1 MSESGIGFQKD
12 QGKGQGRGA
21 IERTFSPE
29 FRNRLDAWIAFKPLD
44 AQAIEQIVDKFID
57 ELNKQLREKKVVV
70 KLSPEARSWLAQRGF
85 DRVLGAR
92 PMARLIQAKIKEPLA
107 EKILF
112 GSEPITRDVLIELE
126 NQEIS
131 LTFPNQ
137 KQTEGS

>member
-29 FRNRLDAWIAFKPLD
+29 FRNRLDAWIAFKALD
-44 AQAIEQIVDKFID
+44 AHVIEQIVDKFIA
-57 ELNKQLREKKVVV
+57 ELNEQLVEKNVVV

-85 DRVLGAR
+85 DRLLGAR
-92 PMARLIQAKIKEPLA
+92 PMARLIQSKIKEPLA

-112 GSEPITRDVLIELE
+112 DSEPVAGEVLVELE
-126 NQEIS
+126 KEA
-131 LTFPNQ
+131 LTLKFPDVA
-137 KQTEGS
+137 S